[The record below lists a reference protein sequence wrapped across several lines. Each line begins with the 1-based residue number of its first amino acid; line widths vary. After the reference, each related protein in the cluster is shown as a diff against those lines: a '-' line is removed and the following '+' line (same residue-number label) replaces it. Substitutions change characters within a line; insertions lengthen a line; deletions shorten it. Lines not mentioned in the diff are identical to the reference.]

1 MQGGYRWVA
10 PYGGGAGVV
19 SKKRSPPRGELLFY
33 LIHIVELLTFVYHS
47 SQITKIDIGIKS
59 THSPILDFYPR
70 KSAQMFNIV
79 SYHDHSVNYGSSA
92 D

>member
-1 MQGGYRWVA
+1 M
-10 PYGGGAGVV
+10 
-19 SKKRSPPRGELLFY
+19 
-33 LIHIVELLTFVYHS
+33 FVYHS

-70 KSAQMFNIV
+70 KSAKMFNIV